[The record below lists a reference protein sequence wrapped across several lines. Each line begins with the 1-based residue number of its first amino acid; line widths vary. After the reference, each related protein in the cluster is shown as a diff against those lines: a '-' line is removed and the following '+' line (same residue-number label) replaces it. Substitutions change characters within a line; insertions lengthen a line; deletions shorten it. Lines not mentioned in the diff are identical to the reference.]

1 MWKIKKLGCRLE
13 YWRWEKDDGERG
25 EGGGGGVSVSSR
37 VRWVE
42 IKDESKK

>member
-13 YWRWEKDDGERG
+13 YWRWEEDDGRG
-25 EGGGGGVSVSSR
+25 ARGVSVSSR

-42 IKDESKK
+42 IKDELKK